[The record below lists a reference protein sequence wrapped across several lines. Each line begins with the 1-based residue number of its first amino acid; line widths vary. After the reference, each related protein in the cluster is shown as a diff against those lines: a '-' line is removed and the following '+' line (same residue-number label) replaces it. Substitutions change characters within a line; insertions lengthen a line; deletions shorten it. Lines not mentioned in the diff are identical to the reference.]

1 VLVSVAMADVVVVDA
16 KKVNLVVVV
25 KTIAVALAKM
35 D

>member
-1 VLVSVAMADVVVVDA
+1 VLVSVAMADVV
-16 KKVNLVVVV
+16 VVVV